1 MSSGRGS
8 QRKGAE
14 GEKELCAILQQ
25 AGYPVERGGSM
36 TFGSIADIVGLP
48 RVHVEV
54 KRTEHLNLNEAMNQA
69 IRDAE
74 RFQDGWPCVFH
85 RRNRSGW
92 LVTMSLNDWLTLYGE
107 IPKTAENFRRK
118 GEIHDREEK
127 ARSFSAACQSESAGS
142 GKGGRGQ

>member
-8 QRKGAE
+8 QRKGAG
-14 GEKELCAILQQ
+14 GERELCELLQQ

-48 RVHVEV
+48 RVHIECKRVE
-54 KRTEHLNLNEAMNQA
+54 RLNLHDAMNQA
-69 IRDAE
+69 IQDSARL
-74 RFQDGWPCVFH
+74 RDGWPCVFH

-92 LVTMSLNDWLTLYGE
+92 LVTMRLNDWLILYGE

-118 GEIHDREEK
+118 G
-127 ARSFSAACQSESAGS
+127 GNP
-142 GKGGRGQ
+142 